1 MRCERQAHQLTQ
13 QTVDAYAHAH
23 NITHRLKMQ
32 ITRAGGYSLL
42 YQAPRQLIVIQSLH
56 INHLV
61 KKF

>member
-1 MRCERQAHQLTQ
+1 MRRQRQTHQLTQ
-13 QTVDAYAHAH
+13 QTIDAYTHAH
-23 NITHRLKMQ
+23 SITHRLKMQ

-56 INHLV
+56 INHLI